1 MGWGRPICQIAV
13 DSDAGVW
20 QCGGMKKQKAI
31 TLKDLER
38 RVKYARAA
46 NDEKPDYEHVHIAKD
61 PTGCVI
67 ACATDGH
74 RIAFART
81 MAPSALGAPT
91 EGFGLLSGWASKI
104 GLGTA
109 IIAPPTPRTTT
120 FGRLE
125 ALEILAR
132 LGDEGDARNIEAET
146 DLRELINAED
156 IRVRRARVALLRN
169 KSSMSQTFL
178 TSAEGRLTAAKKK
191 LASRVAYDPSV
202 CICVEPGLP
211 ATIRLTT
218 DPAEKQEV
226 LPLSGTGGAPGGFRI
241 GVAVPYLS
249 QLLSNMRDDIVGM
262 RTQTEFDPL
271 IFAEEGN
278 GIETIHVLMPVRL

>member
-46 NDEKPDYEHVHIAKD
+46 NGEKPDYGHVHIAKD
-61 PTGCVI
+61 PTGRVI

-81 MAPSALGAPT
+81 MTPSALDAST
-91 EGFGLLSGWASKI
+91 EGFGLLSGWASKV
-104 GLGTA
+104 GLGAA
-109 IIAPPTPRTTT
+109 IIVPPTPRTTT

-156 IRVRRARVALLRN
+156 IRVRRARAAFLRS
-169 KSSMSQTFL
+169 KSATARTSL
-178 TSAEGRLTAAKKK
+178 TYAEGRLAAAKKK

-202 CICVEPGLP
+202 CICAEPGLP

-226 LPLSGTGGAPGGFRI
+226 LPLSGTGGAPGSFRV

-249 QLLSNMRDDIVGM
+249 DLLSSMRDDIVGM

-278 GIETIHVLMPVRL
+278 GVETTHVLMPVRL

>member
-1 MGWGRPICQIAV
+1 MGWGRLICQIAV

-38 RVKYARAA
+38 RVKYARAP
-46 NDEKPDYEHVHIAKD
+46 NGEKPDYGHVHIAKD
-61 PTGCVI
+61 PTGRVI

-74 RIAFART
+74 R
-81 MAPSALGAPT
+81 
-91 EGFGLLSGWASKI
+91 ASKI
-104 GLGTA
+104 GLGAA

-169 KSSMSQTFL
+169 KSAMSQSFL
-178 TSAEGRLTAAKKK
+178 TSAEGRLAAAKKK

-202 CICVEPGLP
+202 CICAEPGLP

-218 DPAEKQEV
+218 ESAEKQEV
-226 LPLSGTGGAPGGFRI
+226 LPLSGTGGAPGSFRI
-241 GVAVPYLS
+241 GVSVSYLS
-249 QLLSNMRDDIVGM
+249 DLLGNMRDDIVGM

-271 IFAEEGN
+271 IFAEEG
-278 GIETIHVLMPVRL
+278 GGVETIHVLMPVRL